1 MNDDIARLDAGIRE
15 SQASGKKRK
24 AVWVGSITAAAV
36 VVAGSA
42 LTLYVGGSNKVQAAP
57 TKAPI
62 VSVSAPLQR
71 DIETRIGF
79 LGQFSPVKS
88 VELRA
93 QVGGALKQIHF
104 KDGDIVREG
113 DLLLVIDPE
122 PYEIA
127 LGKAQAQLDSAT
139 ARLELAGREL
149 TRAETLK
156 NTDAGTQQNVEQ
168 RLAEKRAAQAALNDA
183 KAHIRDARFDL
194 ERTRVKA
201 PFTGRIGTHQV
212 SAGNII
218 AGSRAANGPT
228 TLLATIVSMDP
239 IYLNFDMSEADYMKF
254 QQQRAKEKGPLANKI
269 EISLNGE
276 STYDRHGTLDFIDNT
291 IDRSSGTIHAR
302 ATIRNPDLN
311 LTPGGFARIRL
322 AVSNPEPALLVPDAS
337 VLADQSEH
345 IVLTVGKDNIVTPK
359 KVEIG
364 DIRGGLRVVR
374 SGLATTDQ
382 VVLDGVPFATP
393 GSKIAPQPGSI
404 KLAEQD

>member
-1 MNDDIARLDAGIRE
+1 MNDDITRLDAGSSA
-15 SQASGKKRK
+15 SQASRRK
-24 AVWVGSITAAAV
+24 GTTLWVGSIAAAAV
-36 VVAGSA
+36 VVAGGA
-42 LTLYVGGSNKVQAAP
+42 LTLYTGGSNKVQAAP

-62 VSVSAPLQR
+62 VSVSSPLQR

-79 LGQFSPVKS
+79 LGQFSPVKN

-93 QVGGALKQIHF
+93 QVGGTLKQINF
-104 KDGDIVREG
+104 KDGDIIREG
-113 DLLLVIDPE
+113 DVLFVIDPE
-122 PYEIA
+122 PYEITLA
-127 LGKAQAQLDSAT
+127 KAQAQLESAT

-168 RLAEKRAAQAALNDA
+168 RLAEKRAAQAAVNDA
-183 KAHIRDARFDL
+183 KAQIRDARFDL

-239 IYLNFDMSEADYMKF
+239 IYLNFDMSEADYMRF

-269 EISLNGE
+269 ELSLNGE
-276 STYDRHGTLDFIDNT
+276 SKYDRQGTLDFLDNT
-291 IDRSSGTIHAR
+291 LDRSSGTIHAR
-302 ATIRNPDLN
+302 ATIRNPDLV

-322 AVSNPEPALLVPDAS
+322 AVTTPEPTLLVPDAS
-337 VLADQSEH
+337 VMADQSEH
-345 IVLTVGKDNIVTPK
+345 IVLTVGKDNVVTPK

-364 DIRGGLRVVR
+364 DLRGGLRVVR
-374 SGLATTDQ
+374 SGLAATDQ
-382 VVLDGVPFATP
+382 VVIDGVPFAAP
-393 GSKIAPQPGSI
+393 GSKVAPKPGSI
-404 KLAEQD
+404 TFAEQD